1 MIKGKSLA
9 VVTDKSVAAVGKRVA
24 VTADTV
30 FFFQE
35 SDDFLTGFS
44 FLILP
49 INAEFSLLKPAAAN
63 ERVVNILLRKH
74 KGGGLRVLRL
84 CDSFDLFRDGRQTA
98 AVILV

>member
-9 VVTDKSVAAVGKRVA
+9 VVTDKSAAAVGKRVA

-44 FLILP
+44 FLKLAV
-49 INAEFSLLKPAAAN
+49 NAEFAFGKQCAN
-63 ERVVNILLRKH
+63 PQGFVNILLRKH
-74 KGGGLRVLRL
+74 KCGGLRVLRL
-84 CDSFDLFRDGRQTA
+84 CDSFDLFRNGRQTA